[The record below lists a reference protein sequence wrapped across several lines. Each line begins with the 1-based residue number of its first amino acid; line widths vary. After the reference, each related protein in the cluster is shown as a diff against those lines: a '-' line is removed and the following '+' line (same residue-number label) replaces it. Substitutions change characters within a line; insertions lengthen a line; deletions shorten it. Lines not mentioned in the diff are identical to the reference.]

1 MKRESIFEY
10 LRRPVPL
17 YLRQHSFQTRKAHV
31 MVALGSLASSLSALL
46 HVSGVLLPGFGQ
58 IIGAFSSLPLI
69 AVTLMVPGVGFLAM
83 IAASCLAAMFHPLSG
98 LILLLTYGPLGFVMG
113 LSIYYRLPRY
123 LVLMF
128 SGSVLAGGIC
138 LVVFGLG
145 LPAFA
150 LLRLT
155 GLTVSVPLVAGMVL
169 LYCWLWLDL
178 VQVFLARL
186 PYFARVNGQNSQE

>member
-1 MKRESIFEY
+1 MKRESIYEY

-17 YLRQHSFQTRKAHV
+17 YPRQHGFQTRKAHIR
-31 MVALGSLASSLSALL
+31 VALGGLVAALSAFLQ
-46 HVSGVLLPGFGQ
+46 VSGVLLPGFGQ
-58 IIGAFSSLPLI
+58 IIGAFCSVPLI
-69 AVTLMVPGVGFLAM
+69 AVSLMDPVVGFLAM
-83 IAASCLAAMFHPLSG
+83 IAASCLAAMFHPLGG

-113 LSIYYRLPRY
+113 LTIFYRLPRF
-123 LVLMF
+123 LVLF
-128 SGSVLAGGIC
+128 LSGSVLAGGIC

-155 GLTVSVPLVAGMVL
+155 GLTVSIPLIAGLVL

-178 VQVFLARL
+178 VQIFLVRL
-186 PYFARVNGQNSQE
+186 PVFASTGSKGEKK